1 MAESITL
8 ARPYAKAA
16 FEAAMADQDLGAWSK
31 MLGLLAAL
39 AANDK
44 VRLQLTSPALSAAQ
58 QSDILIDLSGD
69 ELSQRAQN
77 LVKLLAENKRL
88 VLLPEIAEIFEA
100 LKANQEKTV
109 DVELSTAFVLS
120 TDVVN
125 TLTQALQTR
134 LSRKIN
140 LQTKVDKHLIGG
152 AVIRAG
158 DTVID
163 SSVRG
168 KLTKLAEAMNS

>member
-16 FEAAMADQDLGAWSK
+16 FEVALAGKELGAWSNA
-31 MLGLLAAL
+31 LQLLAKVS
-39 AANDK
+39 ANEL
-44 VRLQLTSPALSAAQ
+44 VRRRLLSPSLTAVQQADTLIQLC
-58 QSDILIDLSGD
+58 GD
-69 ELSQRAQN
+69 ELLPRTHN
-77 LVKLLAENKRL
+77 LVRLLAENKRL
-88 VLLPEIAEIFEA
+88 TLLSEISELFEA
-100 LKANQEKTV
+100 LKANQEMTV
-109 DVELSTAFVLS
+109 DVELSTAFELNK
-120 TDVVN
+120 DVVKKI
-125 TLTQALQTR
+125 TQALQTR
-134 LSRKIN
+134 LNREIK
-140 LQTKVDKHLIGG
+140 LQTRVDKNLIGG

>member
-16 FEAAMADQDLGAWSK
+16 FEV
-31 MLGLLAAL
+31 AL
-39 AANDK
+39 AANELDAWSQALRLLANVAENDK
-44 VRLQLTSPALSAAQ
+44 VRRRLLSPALTAAQ
-58 QSDILIDLSGD
+58 QSETLINLCGD
-69 ELSQRAQN
+69 ELSPKVHKLIN
-77 LVKLLAENKRL
+77 VLVENKRL
-88 VLLPEIAEIFEA
+88 TLLVEIAELFEA
-100 LKANQEKTV
+100 LKAVQESTV
-109 DVELSTAFVLS
+109 DVEMSTAFELNQEI
-120 TDVVN
+120 VN
-125 TLTQALQTR
+125 KITQALKTR
-134 LSRKIN
+134 LNREIK
-140 LQTKVDKHLIGG
+140 LQIRVDKHLIGG

>member
-16 FEAAMADQDLGAWSK
+16 FEVAMADGDLGAWSQ
-31 MLGLLAAL
+31 MLNLLASVAQNEKVHGAL
-39 AANDK
+39 A
-44 VRLQLTSPALSAAQ
+44 SPALSAAKQ
-58 QSDILIDLSGD
+58 AETLTGLCGS
-69 ELSQRAQN
+69 ELNPKGIN
-77 LVKLLAENKRL
+77 LVKLLADNRRL
-88 VLLPEIAEIFEA
+88 QLLPEIAELFDA

-109 DVELSTAFVLS
+109 DVELSTAFALGD
-120 TDVVN
+120 DVVKK
-125 TLTQALQTR
+125 LTEALHKRLNREIRLQT
-134 LSRKIN
+134 
-140 LQTKVDKHLIGG
+140 TVDRELIGG
-152 AVIRAG
+152 AIIRAG

>member
-16 FEAAMADQDLGAWSK
+16 FEAAMADKDLGAWSQ

-39 AANDK
+39 AANKK
-44 VRLQLTSPALSAAQ
+44 VRTELSSPALSAEQ
-58 QSDILIDLSGD
+58 QSALLIHLSGD
-69 ELSQRAQN
+69 ALSTRVQN

-88 VLLPEIAEIFEA
+88 ILLPEIAEIFET

-109 DVELSTAFVLS
+109 DVELSTAYALS
-120 TDVVN
+120 SDVVN

-134 LSRKIN
+134 LSREIN

>member
-16 FEAAMADQDLGAWSK
+16 FEVALASKELNEWSQALK
-31 MLGLLAAL
+31 LLANV
-39 AANDK
+39 AANEQ
-44 VRLQLTSPALSAAQ
+44 VRRRLLSPALTAAQ
-58 QSDILIDLSGD
+58 QAETLIGLCGD
-69 ELSQRAQN
+69 ALLPKTNN
-77 LVKLLAENKRL
+77 LVRLLAENKRL
-88 VLLPEIAEIFEA
+88 TLLSEISELFEA
-100 LKANQEKTV
+100 LKANQEKTI
-109 DVELSTAFVLS
+109 DVELSTAFELNK
-120 TDVVN
+120 DVVN
-125 TLTQALQTR
+125 KITQALQTR
-134 LSRKIN
+134 LNREIK
-140 LQTKVDKHLIGG
+140 LQTRVDRQLIGG

>member
-16 FEAAMADQDLGAWSK
+16 FEVALAAGDLDSWSR
-31 MLGLLAAL
+31 MLGLLASL
-39 AANDK
+39 AQDEK
-44 VRLQLTSPALSAAQ
+44 VHRVLSSPAMSAEKQAKTLVGLCD
-58 QSDILIDLSGD
+58 S
-69 ELSQRAQN
+69 ELTPQGIN
-77 LVKLLAENKRL
+77 LVQLLAENRRL
-88 VLLPEIAEIFEA
+88 PLLPEIARLFNA

-109 DVELSTAFVLS
+109 DVELSTAFALGDDTVKK
-120 TDVVN
+120 
-125 TLTQALQTR
+125 LTEALQKR
-134 LSRKIN
+134 LSRQIN
-140 LQTKVDKHLIGG
+140 LQTTVDKHLIGG
-152 AVIRAG
+152 AIIRAG

>member
-16 FEAAMADQDLGAWSK
+16 FEV
-31 MLGLLAAL
+31 AL
-39 AANDK
+39 AANELSAWSQALSLLANVAASEQ
-44 VRLQLTSPALSAAQ
+44 VRRHLLSPALTAAQ
-58 QSDILIDLSGD
+58 QSETLITLCGE
-69 ELSQRAQN
+69 ELSPKVN
-77 LVKLLAENKRL
+77 KLINLLAENKRL
-88 VLLPEIAEIFEA
+88 TLLGEISELFEA
-100 LKANQEKTV
+100 LKAAQESTV
-109 DVELSTAFVLS
+109 DVELSTAFELNQE
-120 TDVVN
+120 VVN
-125 TLTQALQTR
+125 KITQALKTRLNRDIKLQTR
-134 LSRKIN
+134 
-140 LQTKVDKHLIGG
+140 VDKHLIGG

>member
-16 FEAAMADQDLGAWSK
+16 FEAAKADKDLGAWSK

-39 AANDK
+39 AANEK

-58 QSDILIDLSGD
+58 QSLTLIDLCGD
-69 ELSQRAQN
+69 ELSLRAQN

-88 VLLPEIAEIFEA
+88 VLLPEIAEIFKA

-120 TDVVN
+120 ADVVN
-125 TLTQALQTR
+125 TLTQALQAR
-134 LSRKIN
+134 LSRQIN

-152 AVIRAG
+152 AIIRAG

>member
-16 FEAAMADQDLGAWSK
+16 FEVALADKELGAWSQA
-31 MLGLLAAL
+31 LRLLAGV
-39 AANDK
+39 AANET
-44 VRLQLTSPALSAAQ
+44 VQLQLLSPALTAAQ
-58 QSDILIDLSGD
+58 QADTLIGLCKEDLSPK
-69 ELSQRAQN
+69 AQN
-77 LVKLLAENKRL
+77 FVRLLAENKRL
-88 VLLPEIAEIFEA
+88 TLLREVSELFDV

-109 DVELSTAFVLS
+109 DVELSTAFELN
-120 TDVVN
+120 TDVVDKI
-125 TLTQALQTR
+125 TQALQTR
-134 LSRKIN
+134 LNREIN
-140 LQTKVDKHLIGG
+140 LQTRVDRHLIGG

-168 KLTKLAEAMNS
+168 KLTKLAEAMSS

>member
-16 FEAAMADQDLGAWSK
+16 FEVALAGNELGAWSQA
-31 MLGLLAAL
+31 LSLLA
-39 AANDK
+39 K
-44 VRLQLTSPALSAAQ
+44 VAENEQVRRRLLSPSLTAAQ
-58 QSDILIDLSGD
+58 QAETLINLCGD
-69 ELSQRAQN
+69 ELTPKVHKLLN
-77 LVKLLAENKRL
+77 LLAENKRL
-88 VLLPEIAEIFEA
+88 TLLGEISELFEA
-100 LKANQEKTV
+100 LKAAQESTV
-109 DVELSTAFVLS
+109 DVELSSAFELNQE
-120 TDVVN
+120 VVN
-125 TLTQALQTR
+125 KITQALKTR
-134 LSRKIN
+134 LNREIK
-140 LQTKVDKHLIGG
+140 LLTRVDKNLIGG

>member
-16 FEAAMADQDLGAWSK
+16 FEVALAANELGAWSQA
-31 MLGLLAAL
+31 LSLLANV
-39 AANDK
+39 AASEQ
-44 VRLQLTSPALSAAQ
+44 VRRRLLSPALTAAQ
-58 QSDILIDLSGD
+58 QSETLINLCGD
-69 ELSQRAQN
+69 ELSPT
-77 LVKLLAENKRL
+77 VHKLIIVLAENKRL
-88 VLLPEIAEIFEA
+88 TLLGEISELFAA
-100 LKANQEKTV
+100 LKAAQEKTV
-109 DVELSTAFVLS
+109 DVELSTAFELNQE
-120 TDVVN
+120 VVN
-125 TLTQALQTR
+125 KITQALKTR
-134 LSRKIN
+134 LNREIK
-140 LQTKVDKHLIGG
+140 LLTRVDKNLIGG

>member
-16 FEAAMADQDLGAWSK
+16 FEVALASKELNEWSQALK
-31 MLGLLAAL
+31 LLANV
-39 AANDK
+39 AANEQ
-44 VRLQLTSPALSAAQ
+44 VRRRLLSPALTAAQ
-58 QSDILIDLSGD
+58 QAETLTGLCGD
-69 ELSQRAQN
+69 ALLPKTEN
-77 LVKLLAENKRL
+77 LVRLLAENKRL
-88 VLLPEIAEIFEA
+88 TLLSEISELFEA
-100 LKANQEKTV
+100 LKANQEKTI
-109 DVELSTAFVLS
+109 DVELSTAFELNK
-120 TDVVN
+120 DVVN
-125 TLTQALQTR
+125 KITQALQTR
-134 LSRKIN
+134 LNREIK
-140 LQTKVDKHLIGG
+140 LQTRVDRQLIGG

>member
-16 FEAAMADQDLGAWSK
+16 FEAAMADKDLGTWSK

-39 AANDK
+39 AENDK
-44 VRLQLTSPALSAAQ
+44 VRLQLTSPALSATQ
-58 QSDILIDLSGD
+58 QSRTLIDLCGD
-69 ELSQRAQN
+69 ELSPRAQN

-125 TLTQALQTR
+125 TLTQALQAR
-134 LSRKIN
+134 LSRQIN

>member
-16 FEAAMADQDLGAWSK
+16 FEVALADKELGTWSQA
-31 MLGLLAAL
+31 LRLLAGI
-39 AANDK
+39 AANET
-44 VRLQLTSPALSAAQ
+44 VQRQLLSPALTAGQ
-58 QSDILIDLSGD
+58 QADTLIGLCKEDLSPK
-69 ELSQRAQN
+69 AQN
-77 LVKLLAENKRL
+77 FVRLLAENKRL
-88 VLLPEIAEIFEA
+88 TLLREVSELFDVL
-100 LKANQEKTV
+100 KTNQEKTV
-109 DVELSTAFVLS
+109 DVELSTAFELN

-125 TLTQALQTR
+125 KITQALQTR
-134 LSRKIN
+134 LNREIN
-140 LQTKVDKHLIGG
+140 LQTRVDRHLIGG

-168 KLTKLAEAMNS
+168 KLTKLAEAMSS

>member
-1 MAESITL
+1 
-8 ARPYAKAA
+8 
-16 FEAAMADQDLGAWSK
+16 
-31 MLGLLAAL
+31 
-39 AANDK
+39 
-44 VRLQLTSPALSAAQ
+44 
-58 QSDILIDLSGD
+58 
-69 ELSQRAQN
+69 
-77 LVKLLAENKRL
+77 

-109 DVELSTAFVLS
+109 DVELSTAFALS
-120 TDVVN
+120 SDVVN
-125 TLTQALQTR
+125 TLTQALQAR
-134 LSRKIN
+134 LSRQIN

>member
-16 FEAAMADQDLGAWSK
+16 FQVALAANELGAWSSALK
-31 MLGLLAAL
+31 LLASVSAV
-39 AANDK
+39 DK
-44 VRLQLTSPALSAAQ
+44 VRKKLLAPALTAEQ
-58 QSDILIDLSGD
+58 QADTLIDICAG
-69 ELSQRAQN
+69 ELLPATQN
-77 LVKLLAENKRL
+77 LVRLLAENKRL
-88 VLLPEIAEIFEA
+88 TLFGEISELYEA
-100 LKANQEKTV
+100 LKTNQEKTI
-109 DVELSTAFVLS
+109 DVELSTAFELNQ
-120 TDVVN
+120 DVVKKI
-125 TLTQALQTR
+125 TQALKTRLNREIKLQTR
-134 LSRKIN
+134 
-140 LQTKVDKHLIGG
+140 VDKYLIGG

>member
-16 FEAAMADQDLGAWSK
+16 FEVALGAKELGAWSNA
-31 MLGLLAAL
+31 LQLLAKVSV
-39 AANDK
+39 NDL
-44 VRLQLTSPALSAAQ
+44 VTRYLSSPALTAAQ
-58 QSDILIDLSGD
+58 QAETLIQLCGD
-69 ELSQRAQN
+69 ELLPKAHN
-77 LVKLLAENKRL
+77 LIRLLAENKRL
-88 VLLPEIAEIFEA
+88 TLLSEISEIFEA
-100 LKANQEKTV
+100 LKANQEMTV
-109 DVELSTAFVLS
+109 DVELSTAFELNK
-120 TDVVN
+120 DVVKKI
-125 TLTQALQTR
+125 TQALQIR
-134 LSRKIN
+134 LNREIK
-140 LQTKVDKHLIGG
+140 LQTRVDKHLIGG

>member
-16 FEAAMADQDLGAWSK
+16 FEAAMADKDLGTWSK
-31 MLGLLAAL
+31 MLSLLAAL

-58 QSDILIDLSGD
+58 QSGTLIKLCGD
-69 ELSQRAQN
+69 ELSPKVQN

-109 DVELSTAFVLS
+109 DVELSTAFALS
-120 TDVVN
+120 SDVVN
-125 TLTQALQTR
+125 TLTQALQAR
-134 LSRKIN
+134 LNRQIN

>member
-16 FEAAMADQDLGAWSK
+16 FEV
-31 MLGLLAAL
+31 AL
-39 AANDK
+39 AANELSAWSQALSLLANVAASEQ
-44 VRLQLTSPALSAAQ
+44 VRLHLLSPALTAAQ
-58 QSDILIDLSGD
+58 QAETLINLCGD
-69 ELSQRAQN
+69 ELSPK
-77 LVKLLAENKRL
+77 VHKLINVLAENKRL
-88 VLLPEIAEIFEA
+88 TLLGEISELFEA
-100 LKANQEKTV
+100 LKAAQEKTV
-109 DVELSTAFVLS
+109 DVELSTAFELNQE
-120 TDVVN
+120 VVN
-125 TLTQALQTR
+125 KITQALKTR
-134 LSRKIN
+134 LNREIK
-140 LQTKVDKHLIGG
+140 LLTRVDKNLIGG